1 VNQFVD
7 IFYQL
12 HRELFCE
19 GKPFIDGS
27 VNDMVAI
34 IVNSFLDK
42 DGNEISP
49 QTVETILKPSRAD
62 KRPKPHKRI
71 DIDKLL

>member
-1 VNQFVD
+1 
-7 IFYQL
+7 
-12 HRELFCE
+12 
-19 GKPFIDGS
+19 
-27 VNDMVAI
+27 MVAI